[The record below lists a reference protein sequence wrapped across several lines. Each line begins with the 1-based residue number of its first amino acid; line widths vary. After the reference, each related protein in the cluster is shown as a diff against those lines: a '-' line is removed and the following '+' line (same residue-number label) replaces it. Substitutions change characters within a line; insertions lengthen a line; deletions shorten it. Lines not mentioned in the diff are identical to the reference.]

1 MSPLDELYT
10 EYSHIKTVKEKGLLS
25 LDWNANKEWKSIIKY
40 FCEMLDFKW
49 SKGND
54 NNLYLYFR
62 FLPQVNFSEEETKF
76 IESYYGEWI
85 VLKIYPDKYSYLGEF
100 KSNLLNKD
108 KLKNFVFSTDAY
120 RIPDSLQKNF
130 EKITELISNNY
141 LNNLKYN
148 PEDLEDSNL

>member
-40 FCEMLDFKW
+40 FCEMLSFKW
-49 SKGND
+49 SKGLD
-54 NNLYLYFR
+54 NNVYLYFC
-62 FLPQVNFSEEETKF
+62 FLPQESFSKEETKF
-76 IESYYGEWI
+76 IENYYGEYI
-85 VLKIYPDKYSYLGEF
+85 VLKLYPDRYSYLGEF
-100 KSNLLNKD
+100 TSNLHNKD

-120 RIPDSLQKNF
+120 HIPDSLQKNF
-130 EKITELISNNY
+130 EKIIELISNNY

-148 PEDLEDSNL
+148 SEDLEGQNW

>member
-1 MSPLDELYT
+1 MKFRSKEELDSFLSTLKFIGEDFNDFDEYYALSTCFGDLYT
-10 EYSHIKTVKEKGLLS
+10 IK
-25 LDWNANKEWKSIIKY
+25 
-40 FCEMLDFKW
+40 
-49 SKGND
+49 
-54 NNLYLYFR
+54 
-62 FLPQVNFSEEETKF
+62 
-76 IESYYGEWI
+76 
-85 VLKIYPDKYSYLGEF
+85 
-100 KSNLLNKD
+100 